1 MKRKPLA
8 GRAKVIAELAS
19 LGIQFPVSIGIGYG
33 MGWLLDRWLGWYPVM
48 TIIFSLFGVAAAF
61 VNLFRLNAE
70 LSRIEEREQARADQ
84 AEKEAGDHGTDH

>member
-1 MKRKPLA
+1 MKHKPSS

-48 TIIFSLFGVAAAF
+48 TIIFTLFGIAAAF
-61 VNLFRLNAE
+61 VNLFRLSAE
-70 LSRIEEREQARADQ
+70 MNRIEEKERETQSD
-84 AEKEAGDHGTDH
+84 ESGDNQWNE